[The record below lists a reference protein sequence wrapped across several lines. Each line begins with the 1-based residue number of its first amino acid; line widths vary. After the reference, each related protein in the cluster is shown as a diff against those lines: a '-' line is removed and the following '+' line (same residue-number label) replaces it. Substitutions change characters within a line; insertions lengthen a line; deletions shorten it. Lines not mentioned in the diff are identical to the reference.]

1 MVRHKFS
8 GTSWVGIAV
17 WLAGFFYWPSVAGW
31 LVARAESWVSA
42 RDEREGCRKVEK
54 GNYWWV
60 SAAQKVKKGARERE
74 RGFSTAWVA
83 HALQLARPL
92 PLSFTTYHLPFFNF
106 AETSL
111 DWCLTLTLQFHR
123 LELSNVNSALQP
135 LPQASQYG
143 KKLYL
148 KTVKKNHLYNIVSS
162 WYSST
167 ALTPRCFGERCF
179 TACLYLTDKICQ
191 AFYFPRQWLLK
202 SMQPGLT
209 NTLFLPFS
217 FETQKH
223 SHLVSKCWM

>member
-1 MVRHKFS
+1 M
-8 GTSWVGIAV
+8 
-17 WLAGFFYWPSVAGW
+17 WLAGWWPEQKVESVQEMRERVVAKLRKVIIGE
-31 LVARAESWVSA
+31 LVQLRKLRKVQE
-42 RDEREGCRKVEK
+42 RGREGFRLP
-54 GNYWWV
+54 GWRTRSNW
-60 SAAQKVKKGARERE
+60 
-74 RGFSTAWVA
+74 
-83 HALQLARPL
+83 LARYHLAL
-92 PLSFTTYHLPFFNF
+92 PLTTYLSLTLQQ
-106 AETSL
+106 TSL

-209 NTLFLPFS
+209 NTLFLTFS

>member
-1 MVRHKFS
+1 M
-8 GTSWVGIAV
+8 A
-17 WLAGFFYWPSVAGW
+17 
-31 LVARAESWVSA
+31 
-42 RDEREGCRKVEK
+42 
-54 GNYWWV
+54 
-60 SAAQKVKKGARERE
+60 
-74 RGFSTAWVA
+74 TAWVA

-111 DWCLTLTLQFHR
+111 DWCLTLTLQFQC

-148 KTVKKNHLYNIVSS
+148 KTVKKNHLYKIVSS

-202 SMQPGLT
+202 SMQPGQ
-209 NTLFLPFS
+209 TLFFSHFHLKHRNILTWCQSVGCKTDSLPTSS
-217 FETQKH
+217 FHQKH
-223 SHLVSKCWM
+223 L

>member
-1 MVRHKFS
+1 M
-8 GTSWVGIAV
+8 
-17 WLAGFFYWPSVAGW
+17 WLAGFFIGQVWLAGW
-31 LVARAESWVSA
+31 WPEQKVESVQEMRERVVAKLRKVIIGELVQLRKLRKVQE
-42 RDEREGCRKVEK
+42 RGREG
-54 GNYWWV
+54 
-60 SAAQKVKKGARERE
+60 E
-74 RGFSTAWVA
+74 RGLWTAWVA

-209 NTLFLPFS
+209 NTLFLTFS